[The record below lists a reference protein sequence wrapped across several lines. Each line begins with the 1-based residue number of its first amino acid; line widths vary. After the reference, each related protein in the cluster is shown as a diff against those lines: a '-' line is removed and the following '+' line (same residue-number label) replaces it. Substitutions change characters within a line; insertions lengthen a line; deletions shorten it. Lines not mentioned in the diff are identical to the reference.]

1 METISFHSNRL
12 HIHLGF
18 PTTMPTDHVMICY
31 QKWQM
36 RNAKRKGNGTWN
48 GFWMFHIEETRRER
62 ENNTNGE
69 EEHGD
74 HIAWIQ

>member
-1 METISFHSNRL
+1 METISFHSDRL

-18 PTTMPTDHVMICY
+18 PTTMPTYVILCY
-31 QKWQM
+31 QKWEM

-48 GFWMFHIEETRRER
+48 GFWRFHIEEKRER
-62 ENNTNGE
+62 ENNTKGE

-74 HIAWIQ
+74 HRA